1 MFFAKLVPFEWRSRR
16 IGVFIFVLVALFRG
30 WWLKRRLALTA
41 IKKLPPSTERHQRA
55 RGSRQE
61 PRQQQLQSAAEN
73 RQQRQQHSQLNER
86 ALASQQ
92 TVGRRQPHQSI
103 ASKPDLWCA
112 VEAGNACSAWDLIKA
127 GHDVNASY
135 KGWTPLMK
143 AAEEGHCEIITGLL
157 ERKAAIEASNKHN
170 RTALSFAAA
179 PSMGRQACVQAVKL
193 ILEAR
198 ANVSHADS
206 RGETARDR
214 ARRDNYTE
222 SVDTIDRF
230 LADGSS

>member
-1 MFFAKLVPFEWRSRR
+1 MRGFVATLSYVSVELRPIAYSYRTFSEPRTFKSVFYHSAVRATDLAMFFAKLVPFEWRSRR

-112 VEAGNACSAWDLIKA
+112 VEAGNACSALDLIKA

-135 KGWTPLMK
+135 KGWTPL
-143 AAEEGHCEIITGLL
+143 T
-157 ERKAAIEASNKHN
+157 
-170 RTALSFAAA
+170 
-179 PSMGRQACVQAVKL
+179 
-193 ILEAR
+193 
-198 ANVSHADS
+198 
-206 RGETARDR
+206 
-214 ARRDNYTE
+214 
-222 SVDTIDRF
+222 
-230 LADGSS
+230 